1 MPVPDLVTTAPPAEF
16 RRDRNVGIRALAGVL
31 RGRVAPQRHP
41 RRSRL
46 ARRRP
51 AALGAPPC
59 AGGWQDNSGVSNIV
73 GNAVKAAHCLVVAR
87 GGVLRPVW
95 AHSDLQ
101 WLLTGVGA
109 VADPQE
115 LSSARDPVQPAVVV
129 DLVGVGHR
137 RLGVRVR
144 LRVRLQVRARCA
156 PRYLRRCDSAASAPG
171 ISWACRDGASDERAR
186 RTRRYLPC
194 RSSQASGS
202 LSRTGGRF
210 RRR

>member
-31 RGRVAPQRHP
+31 RRSCRASASSSAFAACASTTGCLGRP
-41 RRSRL
+41 L
-46 ARRRP
+46 
-51 AALGAPPC
+51 C

-101 WLLTGVGA
+101 WLLTGAGA

-156 PRYLRRCDSAASAPG
+156 PRYLRRCDSACPPG
-171 ISWACRDGASDERAR
+171 NFVG
-186 RTRRYLPC
+186 
-194 RSSQASGS
+194 
-202 LSRTGGRF
+202 LSRWSVGRASTTYTAILAMSK
-210 RRR
+210 